1 MYQEGESI
9 PLEVRK
15 PCASNIDRGIGL
27 NLMLKVGMIREGI
40 LPAGMNADEYR
51 LMAEAARRTY
61 PSVPDDVVSRAK
73 SLMVPDRTFLRARLV
88 SSSLR
93 MVGVR
98 SLAMDKFQL
107 VFEAESV
114 QARLLYMLEGKH
126 WEVVGKVNG
135 SDWKVSRPGGRVRNL
150 GDGRFE
156 FTAPALSDTGL
167 VLRNGNTSIDVPSA
181 EEAGFAGCF

>member
-1 MYQEGESI
+1 MI
-9 PLEVRK
+9 
-15 PCASNIDRGIGL
+15 
-27 NLMLKVGMIREGI
+27 KVGSQDNFRAQGEELSVQLQLIVES
-40 LPAGMNADEYR
+40 
-51 LMAEAARRTY
+51 ARRAY
-61 PSVPDDVVSRAK
+61 PSVPEDVVSRAK
-73 SLMVPDRTFLRARLV
+73 SLMQPERQFLKARLT

-107 VFEAESV
+107 VFEADTV
-114 QARLLYMLEGKH
+114 QARVLYMLEGKH

-135 SDWKVSRPGGRVRNL
+135 GGDWKVTRPSGRVRTL

-156 FTAPALSDTGL
+156 FSAPALSDTGL
-167 VLRNGNTSIDVPSA
+167 ILRRGHVQVDVPSA

>member
-1 MYQEGESI
+1 
-9 PLEVRK
+9 
-15 PCASNIDRGIGL
+15 
-27 NLMLKVGMIREGI
+27 MLKVGMIREGI
-40 LPAGMNADEYR
+40 LPAGMNADEYC
-51 LMAEAARRTY
+51 LMAEAARRVY
-61 PSVPDDVVSRAK
+61 PSVPDDVVTRAK

-107 VFEAESV
+107 VFEAGSV

>member
-1 MYQEGESI
+1 M
-9 PLEVRK
+9 
-15 PCASNIDRGIGL
+15 NIR
-27 NLMLKVGMIREGI
+27 MMKVGRIREGI
-40 LPAGMNADEYR
+40 LPVGMSADEYG
-51 LMAEAARRTY
+51 LMAEAAMRAY
-61 PSVPDDVVSRAK
+61 PSVPDAVVANAK
-73 SLMVPDRTFLRARLV
+73 SLMVPERTFLRARLV

-107 VFEAESV
+107 VFEADTV

-135 SDWKVSRPGGRVRNL
+135 TEWKVSRPGGRVRNL

-167 VLRNGNTSIDVPSA
+167 VLKKGQTSIDVPSA